1 MKVLLLSKYPRQGAS
16 SRLRS
21 LQYLPALTAAG
32 IEVTV
37 SSLFDERYLQAL
49 YGSGR
54 RQRLRPLLLY
64 LKRLLQLPGVFRYDL
79 IWIEKELFPYAP
91 AWFERLLSRAGVR
104 YVVDYDD
111 AIFHNY
117 DLAGSRVLRKVL
129 GHKIDTV
136 MASAECVIAGNQY
149 LAKRAR
155 QAGAARVEMIPTVVD
170 HTRYPQARS
179 ATSPQV
185 TVPQSQIVGQG
196 MTGKQRVIGWI
207 GSPST
212 QRYVVEI
219 KAALQQVCERLNAR
233 LMLVGAADDVVAQL
247 AGIPVE
253 VVPWSEDTEARSIA
267 CMDVGIMPLVDG
279 PWERG
284 KCGYKLIQYMAS
296 GVPVVASAVGVNI
309 EIVSGSR
316 CGRLVQ
322 SIDEWATALQELLV
336 DPQLRHTLGR
346 AGRDRVE
353 KKYSLDAQ
361 APLLAGILK
370 STVR

>member
-21 LQYLPALTAAG
+21 LQYLPALAAAG

-37 SSLFDERYLQAL
+37 SSLFDDAYLQSL
-49 YGSGR
+49 YGRGR
-54 RQRLRPLLLY
+54 RPRLRPLLLY
-64 LKRLLQLPGVFRYDL
+64 LKRLLVLPGAFRYDL

-91 AWFERLLSRAGVR
+91 AWFEQLLSAAGVR

-111 AIFHNY
+111 AIFHHY
-117 DLAGSRVLRKVL
+117 DLAGSALLRKTL

-136 MASAECVIAGNQY
+136 MARAACVIAGNQY

-155 QAGAARVEMIPTVVD
+155 HAGAARVEMIPTVVD
-170 HTRYPQARS
+170 HTRYPQTAPL
-179 ATSPQV
+179 A
-185 TVPQSQIVGQG
+185 TVPQAQIVGQG

-233 LMLVGAADDVVAQL
+233 LMLVGAADNVVTQL
-247 AGIPVE
+247 AGMPVE
-253 VVPWSEDTEARSIA
+253 VIPWSEETEAHSIA
-267 CMDVGIMPLVDG
+267 QMDVGIMPLVDG

-361 APLLAGILK
+361 APLLAGILQ